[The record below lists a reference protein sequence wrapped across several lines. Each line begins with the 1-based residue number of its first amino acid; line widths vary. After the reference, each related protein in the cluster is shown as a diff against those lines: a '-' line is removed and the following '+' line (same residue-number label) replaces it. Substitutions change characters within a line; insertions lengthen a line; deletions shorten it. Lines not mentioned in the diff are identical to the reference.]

1 MSGEGSDRGRN
12 RYLDTSNRT
21 HARVGLSPC
30 LVSVND
36 ASSQQEQQQQEQQQV
51 LLARHSWVAGDC
63 REKT

>member
-1 MSGEGSDRGRN
+1 MRVEGFDRDKN
-12 RYLDTSNRT
+12 RYLDTSNCT